1 MDEKSGAFRIACH
14 IAYYGLIILVVLFV
28 AYSFLNWLT
37 LFLWGDP
44 SALRGEPRMFHPPQI
59 VILHYANMIS
69 PEFGQI
75 IVALLFSGCLVFA
88 YLGYRQL
95 TRKNSLN
102 HPARERIAGYI
113 RSHPGCH
120 FRSIM
125 KATGINRGT
134 LSYHLGQLVALGL
147 VREVWVRGMTRYFM
161 HGCAYSVLEEKI
173 LIHRDNSVRCRIL
186 DRLGKVPTVTR
197 LELKKSL
204 EISGPALWYHMQM
217 LVRDGIVHSEQANED
232 VGKPV
237 WYSLTK
243 EAGGILKP
251 DNRMVAGAVTRENP
265 GPVPVQSLEEGFIA
279 NTIVGVEDKIK
290 VH

>member
-1 MDEKSGAFRIACH
+1 MDEKSGAFRIACR

-95 TRKNSLN
+95 TRKNSLD

-125 KATGINRGT
+125 QATGINRGT
-134 LSYHLGQLVALGL
+134 LSYHLGQLAALGL

-186 DRLGKVPTVTR
+186 DMLEQVPAVPRT
-197 LELKKSL
+197 EMKKSL
-204 EISGPALWYHMQM
+204 GISGPALWYHMQL
-217 LVRDGIVHSEQANED
+217 LVRDEVVREIQNPQRIGRPVRYALNWDAREIAEKMK
-232 VGKPV
+232 GKPEA
-237 WYSLTK
+237 LTSPVCLP
-243 EAGGILKP
+243 ESQQGESTLAG
-251 DNRMVAGAVTRENP
+251 
-265 GPVPVQSLEEGFIA
+265 
-279 NTIVGVEDKIK
+279 
-290 VH
+290 